1 MSAWRGKRSGSPTR
15 STTSPDSCW
24 PPSTSPWPTSP
35 GLSRP
40 NTADSSRRFAGFSTR
55 SKNSCGVSP
64 TSCARPSWT
73 ISGSSGSRSGFQRSA
88 GHFLFRRARAA
99 APSCRLPY
107 HWRTS
112 MSLRILLAD
121 DHVIVRQGLRAL
133 LDRERLEVV
142 GEASDGREAVQ
153 LAMTLRPEVAVL
165 DLAMP
170 LLNGMDAARE
180 ILKTDPRTKVILL
193 TMHTEDRYVLEALR
207 AGVSGYVVK
216 TRAAGDLLQA

>member
-1 MSAWRGKRSGSPTR
+1 
-15 STTSPDSCW
+15 
-24 PPSTSPWPTSP
+24 
-35 GLSRP
+35 
-40 NTADSSRRFAGFSTR
+40 
-55 SKNSCGVSP
+55 
-64 TSCARPSWT
+64 
-73 ISGSSGSRSGFQRSA
+73 
-88 GHFLFRRARAA
+88 
-99 APSCRLPY
+99 
-107 HWRTS
+107 

-142 GEASDGREAVQ
+142 GEASDGREAVR

-193 TMHTEDRYVLEALR
+193 TMHMEDRYVLEALR

-216 TRAAGDLLQA
+216 TRAAGDLLEAIREVQRGHFYLSPGISRVVIEAFLAKGDPPSDPLTSRERQVLQLIAEGKTTKQAAALLDISVKTAETHRTRIMQKLDIHETAGLVRYAIRLGLTQV

>member
-1 MSAWRGKRSGSPTR
+1 MP
-15 STTSPDSCW
+15 
-24 PPSTSPWPTSP
+24 
-35 GLSRP
+35 
-40 NTADSSRRFAGFSTR
+40 
-55 SKNSCGVSP
+55 
-64 TSCARPSWT
+64 
-73 ISGSSGSRSGFQRSA
+73 
-88 GHFLFRRARAA
+88 
-99 APSCRLPY
+99 
-107 HWRTS
+107 
-112 MSLRILLAD
+112 LRILLAD

-153 LAMTLRPEVAVL
+153 LARSLKPELAVL
-165 DLAMP
+165 DLTMP

-216 TRAAGDLLQA
+216 TRATGDLLQAIREVHRGHFYLSPGISRVVIEAFLAKGDPPPDPLTSRERQVLQLIAEGKTTKQAAALLDISVKTAESHRTRIMQKLDIHETAGLVRYAIRLGLTQA

>member
-1 MSAWRGKRSGSPTR
+1 
-15 STTSPDSCW
+15 
-24 PPSTSPWPTSP
+24 
-35 GLSRP
+35 
-40 NTADSSRRFAGFSTR
+40 
-55 SKNSCGVSP
+55 
-64 TSCARPSWT
+64 
-73 ISGSSGSRSGFQRSA
+73 
-88 GHFLFRRARAA
+88 
-99 APSCRLPY
+99 
-107 HWRTS
+107 

-142 GEASDGREAVQ
+142 GEASDGREAVR

-216 TRAAGDLLQA
+216 TRAAGDLLQAIREVQRGHFYLSPGISRVVIEAFLAKGDPPSDPLTSRERQVLQLIAEGKTTKQAAALLDISVKTAETHRTRIMQKLDIHETAGLVRYAIRLGLTQV

>member
-1 MSAWRGKRSGSPTR
+1 
-15 STTSPDSCW
+15 
-24 PPSTSPWPTSP
+24 
-35 GLSRP
+35 
-40 NTADSSRRFAGFSTR
+40 
-55 SKNSCGVSP
+55 
-64 TSCARPSWT
+64 
-73 ISGSSGSRSGFQRSA
+73 
-88 GHFLFRRARAA
+88 
-99 APSCRLPY
+99 
-107 HWRTS
+107 

-142 GEASDGREAVQ
+142 GEASDGREAVR

-165 DLAMP
+165 ELAMP

-216 TRAAGDLLQA
+216 TRAAGDLLEAIREVQRGHFYLSPGISRVVIEAFLAKGDPPSDPLTSRERQVLQLIAEGKTTKQAAALLDISVKTAETHRTRIMQKLDIHETAGLVRYAIRLGLTQV